1 MFFLYWA
8 MYGVVTG
15 EAFVVQTVYRHEH
28 PILFWIIGITWLAL
42 AVLTIIYDLFP
53 QLAPDFA
60 AAWLGATN
68 G

>member
-1 MFFLYWA
+1 
-8 MYGVVTG
+8 MYGIVTG

-28 PILFWIIGITWLAL
+28 PILFWIIGIALLAL
-42 AVLTIIYDLFP
+42 AVLTIINHLCS

-60 AAWLGATN
+60 FAWLGTTN

>member
-1 MFFLYWA
+1 
-8 MYGVVTG
+8 MYGIVTG

-42 AVLTIIYDLFP
+42 AGLTIIYDLFP
-53 QLAPDFA
+53 GVADR
-60 AAWLGATN
+60 WLGGIN